1 MNEEKGKIK
10 FTYETEVALVKKNR
24 TTKEKLEEEY
34 PTLGKVVKTST
45 MIGEY
50 GEDVYKAINEH
61 NKPLIVESVEPK
73 PEKKP
78 IYKKNSV
85 LVKEHLEKGTQYYDL
100 FVTEVISS
108 DIKVLDKS
116 GNEMEVAEGFANDYF
131 KTKKTTSDVVG
142 IKESDSS
149 EKIFTR
155 SFITTN
161 VRDVG
166 VL

>member
-61 NKPLIVESVEPK
+61 NKPLIDESVEPK
-73 PEKKP
+73 TEKKP

-85 LVKEHLEKGTQYYDL
+85 LVKEHIEKGTQY
-100 FVTEVISS
+100 
-108 DIKVLDKS
+108 
-116 GNEMEVAEGFANDYF
+116 
-131 KTKKTTSDVVG
+131 
-142 IKESDSS
+142 
-149 EKIFTR
+149 
-155 SFITTN
+155 
-161 VRDVG
+161 
-166 VL
+166 